1 MDAVEKHKDRVPMR
15 IQSSDVSLASAH
27 SYTEKVSRKESLQVW
42 VGSRQPAATEER
54 ETHGANPGAETGHT
68 RHDHHHHDASESD
81 DQQTEIGKAEEQ
93 LDPRDRMVKALMD
106 RLFAAHIKLQA
117 VPQSSTQCSG
127 RDECTTPT
135 PGAND
140 APTPSDAEQQG
151 WGVDYQSLEVRS
163 ESEQTAFAAKGAVQT
178 ADGRQIEFNVAL
190 AMSRQS
196 IQETKTS
203 IKAGDALIDP
213 LVLSFNGTAA
223 QLTDQRVAFDLNSD
237 GKDENIAS
245 LQSGAAF
252 LALDKNGD
260 GTINNGSELFG
271 PSSGAGFGELEAYDV
286 DHNSWIDEN
295 DPIFNKLS
303 LMNFDGAGKQAL
315 SSLAQRSVGAIY
327 LGNVSTPFSLK
338 TDTQQTLGQI
348 ATTGVYLN
356 EQGGVGLVQQVDLAV

>member
-1 MDAVEKHKDRVPMR
+1 MR

-27 SYTEKVSRKESLQVW
+27 SYTEKVSREESLQVW
-42 VGSRQPAATEER
+42 VGSRQPAAPEGR
-54 ETHGANPGAETGHT
+54 GPRGPNSGAETGHT
-68 RHDHHHHDASESD
+68 RHDHRHHDASESD
-81 DQQTEIGKAEEQ
+81 DQQTENAKAEEQ
-93 LDPRDRMVKALMD
+93 LDPRDRIVKALME

-127 RDECTTPT
+127 GTECAAPATTPD
-135 PGAND
+135 D
-140 APTPSDAEQQG
+140 APAPPDPEQQG
-151 WGVDYQSLEVRS
+151 WGIDYQSREVRS
-163 ESEQTAFAAKGAVQT
+163 ESEQTAFAASGTVQT
-178 ADGRQIEFNVAL
+178 ADGRQIEFDVAL

-196 IQETKTS
+196 TQETRTS

-237 GKDENIAS
+237 GKNENIAS
-245 LQSGAAF
+245 LQSGSAF

-271 PSSGAGFGELEAYDV
+271 PSSGSGFSELAAYDV

-303 LMNFDGAGKQAL
+303 LMNFDGTGKQAL
-315 SSLAQRSVGAIY
+315 SSLAQKNVGAIY
-327 LGNVSTPFSLK
+327 LGNASTPFSLK

-348 ATTGVYLN
+348 ATSGVYLN